1 MESFIDS
8 WGLSLNQ
15 TLLLLAVI
23 LIIADFF
30 VGTDILSHIAYVIFC
45 IVIAR
50 NMPFHIMYKILIALA
65 AWFAIVACHYMF
77 FRRFVQTVVDKF
89 IAPDKY
95 RSGAEGLVGMTGS
108 IKEVEETKMVELE
121 GDLWPIEPNED
132 LRPSQQVKV
141 TKAQNGI
148 LTVESVDK
156 E

>member
-1 MESFIDS
+1 MGSLFDF
-8 WGLSLNQ
+8 WGLSVNH

-23 LIIADFF
+23 LVIVDFF
-30 VGTDILSHIAYVIFC
+30 VGTDILSHIAYIIFS

-77 FRRFVQTVVDKF
+77 FRRFVQKVVDKF

-95 RSGAEGLVGMTGS
+95 RSGPEGLVGKTGS
-108 IKEVEETKMVELE
+108 IREVEETKMVELE

-132 LRPSQQVKV
+132 LRPSQEVKV

-148 LTVESVDK
+148 LTVESIEK

>member
-1 MESFIDS
+1 MGFLSDS
-8 WGLSLNQ
+8 WGLSVNH

-23 LIIADFF
+23 LVIVDFF
-30 VGTDILSHIAYVIFC
+30 VSTDILSHIAYIIFS

-50 NMPFHIMYKILIALA
+50 NMPFHVMYKILIALA

-77 FRRFVQTVVDKF
+77 FRRFVQKAVDRV

-108 IKEVEETKMVELE
+108 IRKVEETKMIELE

-132 LRPSQQVKV
+132 LHPGQKVKV

-148 LTVESVDK
+148 LTVESVEK